1 MNIILAL
8 LVPVG
13 YFIFIVIRT
22 IVRKKSASERKRE
35 LARAYNGFILRER
48 MIIDH
53 SEVIGDMVIA
63 LNRSWKELVVID
75 HHDKVR
81 ETYRIRL
88 ATVTDCLI
96 KEERHERGNLKAIQ
110 VLLFRRNNE
119 KPVIVHFRAADNT
132 MAEEQ
137 SILKKARRWKNLVD
151 VHRWVVSV

>member
-8 LVPVG
+8 LIPVS
-13 YFIFIVIRT
+13 YFIFICTR
-22 IVRKKSASERKRE
+22 IVVQKKRAGKRKRE
-35 LARAYNGFILRER
+35 LARAYNGFVLRER

-75 HHDKVR
+75 HHGKIR
-81 ETYRIRL
+81 ETHRIRL
-88 ATVTDCLI
+88 STVTDCLI
-96 KEERHERGNLKAIQ
+96 KEERYNRGNLKEIQ

-119 KPVIVHFRAADNT
+119 KSVIVHFRAADDT

-137 SILKKARRWKNLVD
+137 SMLKKARRWKNLVD
-151 VHRWVVSV
+151 VHRWVVSI